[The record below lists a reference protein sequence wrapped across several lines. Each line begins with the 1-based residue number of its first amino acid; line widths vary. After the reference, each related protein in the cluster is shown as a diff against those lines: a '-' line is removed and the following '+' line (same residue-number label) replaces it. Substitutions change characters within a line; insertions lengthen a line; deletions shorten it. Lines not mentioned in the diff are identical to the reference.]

1 MIDILIATGAIA
13 LGLYGFARR
22 RDWTMGS
29 LLGVLLVSIPITY
42 NMPGKGWTVTAM
54 GALEFVLACCMTAC
68 WCRWVSMRA
77 RAVLALC
84 IVKFLLVC
92 TLAFDPISAG
102 QWQNTILTINALLVA
117 QIVVAGGMG
126 DAVVWLL
133 DRLDPSGARD
143 RDMRSHR
150 LGT

>member
-1 MIDILIATGAIA
+1 MTDIAIAAFLIAVAII
-13 LGLYGFARR
+13 GLVRR
-22 RDWTMGS
+22 PDWTMGS
-29 LLGVLLVSIPITY
+29 LFAVLIVSIPITY
-42 NMPGKGWTVTAM
+42 NLPNKGWTVSAM

-77 RAVLALC
+77 RAVLVLS

-92 TLAFDPISAG
+92 TLWFDPISDG

-117 QIVVAGGMG
+117 QMIIAGGMG